1 MPRIA
6 YLFERFPSFGQTFC
20 YREVAELKR
29 QGVELA
35 IFSIRRPTDEPAE
48 DWDSRIVREV
58 IYLPEEKELLRE
70 IDRLTRAGHLP
81 EKAVRA
87 INEWDRRPDFLRLYQ
102 AAYVGVRLR
111 EKKIE
116 RVHAHFAGMAA
127 RTAWWIKEFFEID
140 FSLTVHANDIFAP
153 RDFVIGLTSLF
164 NAAKL
169 IVTVSDFAVA
179 QSQEK
184 FPLDAAKIHRV
195 YNGVDI
201 SQFRRAEFKSEPPR
215 IISIGRLI
223 EKKGFSDLIRA
234 CQRLKERGREFRCEI
249 LGEGPLEDLLR
260 GQIRD
265 AALNDCV
272 HLLGPA
278 TQREIIARLASA
290 NVFVLASVLTSDG
303 DMDNLPTVIM
313 EAMAAGLPVI
323 STALAGIP
331 EMIQPGVNGELVPP
345 GNVEQL
351 ASAIDAVLSDSVRA
365 QELGERGHQLAV
377 EKFSLAENV
386 SALRKFFA

>member
-87 INEWDRRPDFLRLYQ
+87 MKEWDRRPDFLRLYQ

-111 EKKIE
+111 EKRIE

-140 FSLTVHANDIFAP
+140 FSLTVHANDIFA
-153 RDFVIGLTSLF
+153 
-164 NAAKL
+164 
-169 IVTVSDFAVA
+169 
-179 QSQEK
+179 
-184 FPLDAAKIHRV
+184 
-195 YNGVDI
+195 
-201 SQFRRAEFKSEPPR
+201 
-215 IISIGRLI
+215 
-223 EKKGFSDLIRA
+223 
-234 CQRLKERGREFRCEI
+234 
-249 LGEGPLEDLLR
+249 
-260 GQIRD
+260 
-265 AALNDCV
+265 
-272 HLLGPA
+272 
-278 TQREIIARLASA
+278 
-290 NVFVLASVLTSDG
+290 
-303 DMDNLPTVIM
+303 
-313 EAMAAGLPVI
+313 
-323 STALAGIP
+323 
-331 EMIQPGVNGELVPP
+331 
-345 GNVEQL
+345 
-351 ASAIDAVLSDSVRA
+351 
-365 QELGERGHQLAV
+365 
-377 EKFSLAENV
+377 
-386 SALRKFFA
+386 